1 MATILP
7 PATAGARQFA
17 GQLTAQLPGLRRDVT
32 RLNLGAAQTLKDK
45 RDRLLAML
53 AELRQRRDLKKAQRG
68 GGGTGGAAALGG
80 GAIGAGVGAL
90 VGGPIGALIGGGIGA
105 GVGGAVDITTGG
117 SGGAGTAG
125 VQAAQFGLQ
134 AFDLFGDLVDNPL
147 ETGGFPALGP
157 VEAFPGGSG
166 RLAVPTLGP
175 AATPGAVFR
184 SPGPLLGQF

>member
-45 RDRLLAML
+45 RDRLLQML

-90 VGGPIGALIGGGIGA
+90 VGGPVGALIGGGIGA

-134 AFDLFGDLVDNPL
+134 AFDRFGLEDNPYGPSG
-147 ETGGFPALGP
+147 GGFPPL
-157 VEAFPGGSG
+157 VDLSGGTTI
-166 RLAVPTLGP
+166 P
-175 AATPGAVFR
+175 